1 MKYFEDIDEIRTAD
15 VEKLAQV
22 PEIPRNVAQDIYS
35 FFHGNMIEL

>member
-1 MKYFEDIDEIRTAD
+1 MKYFEDINEIKTAD

-35 FFHGNMIEL
+35 FFHDDMLK